1 MALPS
6 DEMGADSRLAVTFYK
21 RSMKQDDESMAAGR
35 PIFKEFDFV
44 RICVPGDSLTE
55 IDTYAH
61 DEHKARFPRQWAH
74 YQNQVAG
81 QEDVVG
87 TPLDQ
92 WPQVTRSQA
101 EELRG
106 LKFQTVESIADC
118 SDQQLQRIGMVAGM
132 SPHNFR
138 LKAKAFLNL
147 ANDSAEVAQ
156 RESELQALKEE
167 NAKIKAETDAKLSK
181 MQEHQEYQGGFEFDR
196 HRLPRLRPG
205 RDRAEAKPARAFLR
219 L

>member
-1 MALPS
+1 MAIES
-6 DEMGADSRLAVTFYK
+6 DIQGADSRLAVQFYK
-21 RSMKQDDESMAAGR
+21 RSMKQDMASEEAGR

-44 RICVPGDSLTE
+44 RIMIPGDNLTE
-55 IDTYAH
+55 IDTYAQ
-61 DEHKARFPRQWAH
+61 ESHKQRFPRQWAH
-74 YQNQVAG
+74 YQNQISG
-81 QEDVVG
+81 HEDIIG

-92 WPQVTRSQA
+92 WPQITRSQA

-156 RESELQALKEE
+156 REAELQALREE
-167 NAKIKAETDAKLSK
+167 NAKIKAETDAKLAA
-181 MQEHQEYQGGFEFDR
+181 MQEQVSA
-196 HRLPRLRPG
+196 LL
-205 RDRAEAKPARAFLR
+205 ATVAKPKTRKPKVVEA
-219 L
+219 

>member
-1 MALPS
+1 MAIES
-6 DEMGADSRLAVTFYK
+6 DIQGADARLAVQFYK
-21 RSMKQDDESMAAGR
+21 KSMKQEDASNEAGR

-44 RICVPGDSLTE
+44 RIMIPGDNLTE
-55 IDTYAH
+55 IDTYAQ
-61 DEHKARFPRQWAH
+61 ESHKQRFPRQWAH
-74 YQNQVAG
+74 YQNQMS
-81 QEDVVG
+81 DHLDIVG

-106 LKFQTVESIADC
+106 LKFHTVESIADC

-156 RESELQALKEE
+156 REAELQALREE
-167 NAKIKAETDAKLSK
+167 NAKITAETEAKLSK
-181 MQEHQEYQGGFEFDR
+181 MQQQMDA
-196 HRLPRLRPG
+196 LLVTV
-205 RDRAEAKPARAFLR
+205 AEKTPKTRKPKVVEA
-219 L
+219 

>member
-1 MALPS
+1 MAIES
-6 DEMGADSRLAVTFYK
+6 DIQGADSRLAVQFYK
-21 RSMKQDDESMAAGR
+21 RSVKQDVASDEAGR
-35 PIFKEFDFV
+35 PIFKEFDFI
-44 RICVPGDSLTE
+44 RIMIPGDNLTE
-55 IDTYAH
+55 IDTYAQ
-61 DEHKARFPRQWAH
+61 ESHKQRFPRQWAH
-74 YQNQVAG
+74 YQNQTAG
-81 QEDVVG
+81 HEDIVG

-106 LKFQTVESIADC
+106 LKFYTVEAIADC

-156 RESELQALKEE
+156 REAELQALKEE
-167 NAKIKAETDAKLSK
+167 NAKIKSETEAKLAA
-181 MQEHQEYQGGFEFDR
+181 MQEQVSA
-196 HRLPRLRPG
+196 LL
-205 RDRAEAKPARAFLR
+205 ATVAKPKTRKPKVVEA
-219 L
+219 

>member
-1 MALPS
+1 MAIES
-6 DEMGADSRLAVTFYK
+6 DIQGADSRLAVQFYK
-21 RSMKQDDESMAAGR
+21 KSMKQEDASNEAGR

-44 RICVPGDSLTE
+44 RIMIPGDNLTE
-55 IDTYAH
+55 IDTYAQ
-61 DEHKARFPRQWAH
+61 ESHKQRFPRQWAH

-81 QEDVVG
+81 HEDIIG

-106 LKFQTVESIADC
+106 LKFYTVEAIADC

-167 NAKIKAETDAKLSK
+167 NAKIKAETDAKLTA
-181 MQEHQEYQGGFEFDR
+181 MQEQMSA
-196 HRLPRLRPG
+196 LLAAV
-205 RDRAEAKPARAFLR
+205 AEKKPKTRKPKVVEA
-219 L
+219 

>member
-1 MALPS
+1 MAIES
-6 DEMGADSRLAVTFYK
+6 DIQGADSRLAVQFYK
-21 RSMKQDDESMAAGR
+21 KSMKQEDASAEAGR

-44 RICVPGDSLTE
+44 RIMIPGDNLTE
-55 IDTYAH
+55 IDTYAQ
-61 DEHKARFPRQWAH
+61 ESHKQRFPRQWAH

-81 QEDVVG
+81 HEDIIG

-106 LKFQTVESIADC
+106 LKFYTVESIADC

-167 NAKIKAETDAKLSK
+167 NAKIKAETDAKLTA
-181 MQEHQEYQGGFEFDR
+181 MQEQMSA
-196 HRLPRLRPG
+196 LLAAV
-205 RDRAEAKPARAFLR
+205 AEKTPKTRKPKVVEA
-219 L
+219 

>member
-1 MALPS
+1 
-6 DEMGADSRLAVTFYK
+6 
-21 RSMKQDDESMAAGR
+21 MKQEDASNEAGR

-44 RICVPGDSLTE
+44 RIMIPGDNLTE
-55 IDTYAH
+55 IDTYAQ
-61 DEHKARFPRQWAH
+61 ESHKQRFPRQWAH
-74 YQNQVAG
+74 YQNQMS
-81 QEDVVG
+81 DHLDIVG

-106 LKFQTVESIADC
+106 LKFHTVESIADC

-156 RESELQALKEE
+156 REAELQALKEE
-167 NAKIKAETDAKLSK
+167 NAKIKSETEAKLAA
-181 MQEHQEYQGGFEFDR
+181 MQEQVSA
-196 HRLPRLRPG
+196 LL
-205 RDRAEAKPARAFLR
+205 ATVAKPKTRKPKVVEA
-219 L
+219 

>member
-1 MALPS
+1 MAIES
-6 DEMGADSRLAVTFYK
+6 DIQGADSRLAVQFYK
-21 RSMKQDDESMAAGR
+21 KSMKQEDASNEAGR

-44 RICVPGDSLTE
+44 RIMIPGDNLTE
-55 IDTYAH
+55 IDTYAQ
-61 DEHKARFPRQWAH
+61 ESHKQRFPRQWAH
-74 YQNQVAG
+74 YLNQTAG
-81 QEDVVG
+81 HEDIVG

-106 LKFQTVESIADC
+106 LKFYTVEAIADC

-181 MQEHQEYQGGFEFDR
+181 MQEQMEALLAAVAEKK
-196 HRLPRLRPG
+196 PRTRKPKV
-205 RDRAEAKPARAFLR
+205 AEA
-219 L
+219 

>member
-1 MALPS
+1 MAIDS
-6 DEMGADSRLAVTFYK
+6 DTQGADARLAVQFYK
-21 RSMKQDDESMAAGR
+21 KSLKQDIASDEAGR

-44 RICVPGDSLTE
+44 RIMIPGDNLTE
-55 IDTYAH
+55 IDTYAQ
-61 DEHKARFPRQWAH
+61 ESHKQRFPRQWAH
-74 YQNQVAG
+74 YQNQVSNH
-81 QEDVVG
+81 EDIVG

-106 LKFQTVESIADC
+106 LKFHTVEAIADC

-147 ANDSAEVAQ
+147 ANNSAEVAQ
-156 RESELQALKEE
+156 REAEMQALRAE
-167 NAKIKAETDAKLSK
+167 NDKIKEETDAKLAA
-181 MQEHQEYQGGFEFDR
+181 MQEQMSALLAAVAEKTPKTR
-196 HRLPRLRPG
+196 KTKV
-205 RDRAEAKPARAFLR
+205 AEA
-219 L
+219 